1 MFSYVSVLVCL
12 CFIVLMFCHVCA
24 LLCLCIVIFMLCY
37 VYFLLCLFFV
47 CSFVFKGLQIVIS
60 RFSEHGGEG
69 IKDMLYAN
77 ILENYMYGL
86 LSLCFHVYVLIC
98 LCSVMFMFYY
108 VHVLLCL
115 CSLVLMLCY
124 VYVCCVSVLL
134 WIFAVIPKGIKN
146 RLYANILEKGLLLLL
161 LLLIIILLLL
171 LSLLSSF
178 LVFMFGFVMLMFCLF
193 RLLLCYVYVKYMP
206 ELCVPNFENIL
217 CTWVGKE

>member
-98 LCSVMFMFYY
+98 LCSVMFIFSYAY
-108 VHVLLCL
+108 VLLCL
-115 CSLVLMLCY
+115 CFIVFMFCHVCTLLCLCIVVFMFCY
-124 VYVCCVSVLL
+124 VVVLFVCLCTEPRKHFFLASS
-134 WIFAVIPKGIKN
+134 KGIKS
-146 RLYANILEKGLLLLL
+146 RLYANILENGKHKK
-161 LLLIIILLLL
+161 IIAL
-171 LSLLSSF
+171 
-178 LVFMFGFVMLMFCLF
+178 
-193 RLLLCYVYVKYMP
+193 RK
-206 ELCVPNFENIL
+206 
-217 CTWVGKE
+217 